1 MRPLVTERMR
11 CRARSRTRTRHLP
24 WRPRGCPTCA
34 GFRCESGARES
45 PCTLATTVTARSTV
59 MAIRESK
66 SEYDRDRCDIPEYL
80 RPQLAEMGFF
90 GITIPPG
97 FGGPGDCLYD
107 CFVMRVLTVPPSG
120 IFEVSLGN
128 GRNYK
133 TITTQKPRS

>member
-66 SEYDRDRCDIPEYL
+66 SEYDRDRCDIDRKSDVKGKSVSVRL
-80 RPQLAEMGFF
+80 DL
-90 GITIPPG
+90 
-97 FGGPGDCLYD
+97 GG
-107 CFVMRVLTVPPSG
+107 R
-120 IFEVSLGN
+120 
-128 GRNYK
+128 R
-133 TITTQKPRS
+133 RSKKKKKKDTK

>member
-66 SEYDRDRCDIPEYL
+66 SEYDRDRCDIPESF
-80 RPQLAEMGFF
+80 RPQLAETGLF
-90 GITIPPG
+90 GLTFPPKD
-97 FGGPGDCLYD
+97 GGPG
-107 CFVMRVLTVPPSG
+107 
-120 IFEVSLGN
+120 E
-128 GRNYK
+128 GRKNVGEGK
-133 TITTQKPRS
+133 RWAIQ

>member
-66 SEYDRDRCDIPEYL
+66 SEYDRDRCDIPESRSEEHTSELQSLMRISY
-80 RPQLAEMGFF
+80 AVF
-90 GITIPPG
+90 
-97 FGGPGDCLYD
+97 CL
-107 CFVMRVLTVPPSG
+107 
-120 IFEVSLGN
+120 
-128 GRNYK
+128 K
-133 TITTQKPRS
+133 KKKK